1 MVERIS
7 RLVYY
12 TFIVINLLSLIDK
25 HTHGYCIKKLYNKN
39 ESVIKTYD
47 HIRIQLTEEFHWK
60 GILKVP
66 SWECYLVPSKR
77 VDKRKEYVECCYT
90 EQLPGDKWSN
100 EARDQM
106 ILSGIYTSDV
116 SGAEY
121 YPFQEEN
128 WKYFHPDNLPPK
140 P

>member
-1 MVERIS
+1 MFKKIL
-7 RLVYY
+7 RLVYI
-12 TFIVINLLSLIDK
+12 FIVINLLSLIDRP
-25 HTHGYCIKKLYNKN
+25 THGYCIKKLYNKD

-47 HIRIQLTEEFHWK
+47 NIRIQLTEQFHRR

-77 VDKRKEYVECCYT
+77 VDNKEYVECCYT
-90 EQLPGDKWSN
+90 EVLPGDKWSN

-121 YPFQEEN
+121 YPFQEID
-128 WKYFHPDNLPPK
+128 WKYFHPDNIPPT